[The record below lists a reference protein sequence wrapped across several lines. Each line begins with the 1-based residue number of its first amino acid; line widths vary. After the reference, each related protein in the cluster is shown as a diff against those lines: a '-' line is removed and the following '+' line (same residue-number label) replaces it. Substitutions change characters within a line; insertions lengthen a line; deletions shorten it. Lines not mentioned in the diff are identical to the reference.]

1 MDTMIIVWTVLV
13 VVFLV
18 AEGAT
23 PGLVSIWF
31 AAGALVALGSAFL
44 SFPIWSQALI
54 FVVVSVA
61 SLLLTRPLARK
72 YVNRKTQPTNADK
85 VIGATAT
92 VTERIDNIE
101 ATGAVLVGGRTWT
114 ARSSTGE
121 IIEKGSLTKIKSIE
135 GVKLI
140 VTLLPQTEMA
150 GKYTRITV

>member
-1 MDTMIIVWTVLV
+1 MDTMIIVWAVLV

-44 SFPIWSQALI
+44 SFPIWSQAII

-61 SLLLTRPLARK
+61 SLLLTRPLAHK

-92 VTERIDNIE
+92 VSERIDNIE

-114 ARSSTGE
+114 ARSSTGD

-140 VTLLPQTEMA
+140 VEPLRETDMA
-150 GKYTRITV
+150 GK

>member
-1 MDTMIIVWTVLV
+1 MDTMIIVWAVLI

-44 SFPIWSQALI
+44 SFPIWSQAII

-61 SLLLTRPLARK
+61 SLLLTRPLAHK

-101 ATGAVLVGGRTWT
+101 AKGAVLVGGRSWT
-114 ARSSTGE
+114 ARSSTGD

-140 VTLLPQTEMA
+140 VEQLRETEMA
-150 GKYTRITV
+150 GK

>member
-1 MDTMIIVWTVLV
+1 MDTMVIVWAVLV
-13 VVFLV
+13 VIFLV

-31 AAGALVALGSAFL
+31 AAGALVALGCAFL

-72 YVNRKTQPTNADK
+72 FVNKKTQATNADK

-92 VTERIDNIE
+92 VIERIDNIG
-101 ATGAVLVGGRTWT
+101 ATGVVIVGGRTWT
-114 ARSSTGE
+114 ARSSTGD
-121 IIEKGSLTKIKSIE
+121 IIEKGALAKIKSIE

-140 VTLLPQTEMA
+140 VSELPQVETA
-150 GKYTRITV
+150 DK